1 MTTADQDR
9 PPRRVL
15 RAVLVVAAVVVTLAL
30 YAMALVA
37 TGFLACGVSGCS
49 GGGFGPA
56 FSPTEAQVGLVVS
69 GLVLVPLVVWLLR
82 GHGLLVRLG
91 AGVGTVVLGVLL
103 AMALLDLGP
112 DGCPFRQERATAGPE
127 AFEPGS
133 ATCSG
138 DRDALPRR

>member
-1 MTTADQDR
+1 MPAPDRSRLRRTAF
-9 PPRRVL
+9 
-15 RAVLVVAAVVVTLAL
+15 LVVAALLTVVAYGLAL
-30 YAMALVA
+30 AV

-56 FSPTEAQVGLVVS
+56 FSPGQAQVGLLVS
-69 GLVLVPLVVWLLR
+69 GLVLVPLVVRLLR
-82 GHGLLVRLG
+82 RHGRLVRLG
-91 AGVGTVVLGVLL
+91 AGVGTVVLGALL

-112 DGCPFRQERATAGPE
+112 DGCPSRQERATAGPE

-138 DRDALPRR
+138 DRHAVR